1 MNVLLALR
9 LIGISTV
16 VVADEPLM
24 RAPRGCF
31 PSPSSPDTMD
41 HL

>member
-16 VVADEPLM
+16 VVADEAARWDPPTSQ
-24 RAPRGCF
+24 RKAPF
-31 PSPSSPDTMD
+31 SF
-41 HL
+41 